1 MERHPGGETL
11 AAIRKNTSRYLLRN
25 FHWHEWPNV
34 LNFFSVFD
42 GTIWEANILGWP
54 LHQVSK
60 INVCSMISMLLNFFP
75 KRCSLWLYVI
85 FRSFLILTDVLAL
98 GTRNPLTGTSVT
110 LVWRTYCLN
119 IWAKTTTC
127 LCLEPATRVRMAHR
141 TRISGLKRFW
151 IFHFVF
157 ALFIFPLH
165 SFRAEYCSRYV
176 CVLFPLHLIQAC
188 LSSTVTKLWKNR
200 TLSDTRSFSLSVHH
214 TFSGLSE
221 DMAEDGYTTITNIDI
236 SKVCVEQMVKK
247 TGDRAGFECAF
258 CWKLITL

>member
-1 MERHPGGETL
+1 
-11 AAIRKNTSRYLLRN
+11 
-25 FHWHEWPNV
+25 
-34 LNFFSVFD
+34 
-42 GTIWEANILGWP
+42 
-54 LHQVSK
+54 
-60 INVCSMISMLLNFFP
+60 MISMLLNFFP

-200 TLSDTRSFSLSVHH
+200 TLSDTRSFSLS
-214 TFSGLSE
+214 L
-221 DMAEDGYTTITNIDI
+221 YTTHFQVWVRIWL
-236 SKVCVEQMVKK
+236 KMV
-247 TGDRAGFECAF
+247 TPQLQILIFPRCA
-258 CWKLITL
+258 WNKWSRKLAIAQDLNVRSAENSLRCSTDYPSLDLFFFYIFILFYYS